1 MEDFAYAPISV
12 HRVINRP
19 TRDPCSR
26 CGGAV
31 SDRWSSKLVVNKSV
45 HKHRAEISS
54 ISLQVRVSANFR
66 AFGVFILDTWKI
78 RYLYETR
85 DEGRGRKGGRKK
97 KKRREGIDFYCP
109 RTNFLPFPPTFIKF
123 SLSSFLA
130 SLIRHVEQWFDDTNP
145 SSNRV
150 FRHD

>member
-78 RYLYETR
+78 RYLYEAR
-85 DEGRGRKGGRKK
+85 DEGRGRKGGRK